1 MQKTVPSVLV
11 AFVRGAP
18 GHYSGTTTA
27 PHPGGYS
34 LAVLVFPDAMV
45 VAVSGIL
52 DQKTSSPSE
61 TDARRPFPTMIVVP

>member
-1 MQKTVPSVLV
+1 MPSVLV

-27 PHPGGYS
+27 PRPGGYS